1 MKLKLRPNFVHVI
14 IIISFSI
21 ILFVGLIYL
30 LVNWYYRKD
39 SNEKA
44 NFNFTSENSKCK
56 YYLAQ
61 KNLETADIGLFLGD
75 GVERNVNVELAKN
88 SEQHRI
94 GLMGREKQL
103 ESDGMLFIFNE
114 PKIQSFW
121 MKDTC
126 MNLDIIFFDEN
137 GNFINGYFDLKPCVK
152 NNCESYKSDGR
163 AKYVLELP
171 AGKFDRDLINENT
184 KLILKF

>member
-1 MKLKLRPNFVHVI
+1 MRLKLQPNFVRSV

-21 ILFVGLIYL
+21 VALVGLIYL
-30 LVNWYYRKD
+30 LINSYYRND
-39 SNEKA
+39 SIEKV

-61 KNLETADIGLFLGD
+61 KKLETANLGLVLAD
-75 GVERNVNVELAKN
+75 GVERNINVELATN

-94 GLMGREKQL
+94 GLMGREKL

-126 MNLDIIFFDEN
+126 MNLDIMFFDEK
-137 GNFINGYFDLKPCVK
+137 GNYINGYFDLKPCVE
-152 NNCESYKSDGR
+152 NNCESYKSKAP

-171 AGKFDRDLINENT
+171 AGKFDKDLINENT
-184 KLILKF
+184 KLIFKF